1 MKRNTLLALLGIV
14 IVGFLVLQIFPISAI
29 STKLAR
35 QERPVLSQIDW
46 GSPEA
51 EQLVRTACYDCHS
64 NEPTYP
70 WYASV
75 APISWL
81 LNKDINEGRRVLNF
95 SEQAANQINPHEL
108 VEVVEEGEMPLPIYL
123 VMHPDAN
130 LTEAQQQTL
139 IQAFETVLSGR
150 GGGD

>member
-1 MKRNTLLALLGIV
+1 MKRNTLLVLLGIV

-35 QERPVLSQIDW
+35 QERPILSHIDW

-51 EQLVRTACYDCHS
+51 EQIVRTTCYDCHS

-70 WYASV
+70 WYASI

-81 LNKDINEGRRVLNF
+81 LNKDINEGRRELNF
-95 SEQAANQINPHEL
+95 SEQAANQIDGREL
-108 VEVVEEGEMPLPIYL
+108 IEEVEEGSMPLPIYL
-123 VMHPDAN
+123 TMHPDAN
-130 LTEAQQQTL
+130 LTEAQQQLL
-139 IQAFETVLSGR
+139 IHTFETILTGR
-150 GGGD
+150 GG